1 MAKAPTSYAGNLARA
16 VGQGVTFGF
25 GDEIEAG
32 IRSLGSDRSYDEEV
46 ADIRKSISE
55 FRDTNPVAAYGSE
68 IAGSIPT
75 GFGLAGLALRGGI
88 KGAAK
93 IGALEGS
100 IYGAGE
106 GEGVTGTATSTAL
119 GAGLGAAGGKIAEK
133 AFEGIAPL
141 VGKFMKRTRGSGAE
155 VKGSG
160 NIEMEASPSDR
171 VTTFTP
177 GKYDEFFE
185 NMGEEGAGMEFPAV
199 GQAVDNYVTEFDP
212 KESFDLLDGALKS
225 DDYPGYATALRANLD
240 RQFPGDKISVS
251 RIENYSDPRAG
262 IEGRRSKSFFE
273 VDKDDVLFAGSD
285 SERELIIRGPKGT
298 YNEGGPMSVR
308 IEEASPS
315 DLGPMVKEA
324 GSDEFVPLEKKVG
337 APGTPGVDRSINKPL
352 EDEISVDGVPLGGI
366 DYLPVANAL
375 LENTVGAGKKGLTG
389 AQYLARLKN
398 QPSVTDMELEVSGL
412 DKFLAE
418 NANRKIPMDDVLDY
432 HVGNSP
438 RIEMIDGGT
447 RHVADQRMF
456 GDESY
461 TAQGKNVGGG
471 YEEIVFRD
479 AKFVG
484 NRDTAPGAMHA
495 ATHHTNVEGGIGHG
509 RMTSFDDVATGGE
522 RSTMLEENQSDLW
535 SIYKGK
541 NRPDEGAQKFVQL
554 TPEKVKSFKAID
566 KKIEDG
572 AQYRTLND
580 ALTNVDDQKRMLQK
594 IKEDQRTVT
603 ADLDGVRKRNFLQK
617 DEPAPGIAEDSASPE
632 FRFAGRLSM
641 LARSDDISP
650 ADVMGREMRIE
661 ADLGNIIKQAVIEDT
676 RALETLSNDQ
686 ISKVLRLA
694 ADRSMRQ
701 SSDTSIG
708 PSFVTIARAPL
719 RDDELK
725 QILDIPEAIT
735 GAEEDVLQASYRL
748 ISNVQSEFK
757 GIFDK
762 GQVVREL
769 GGPSNA
775 LQAVQTAK
783 NLLPKAVNSIDP
795 KLLRKDAADFKRL
808 SSENDLFKESFVE
821 QGRRFSDAK
830 DRVMNI
836 YGDAIEDAAPNKQTA
851 FEYAHYRQNQGKL
864 AIDGGRFNTMA
875 TRFAQD
881 PIDFSDG
888 SAGFQDVAPEFT
900 NPLPFETQ
908 DQVARYQLHQMIK
921 KAADDGSTR
930 FYIPDYR
937 DLAAKRDLDVTDD
950 DSLAAYVSRYKTPQ
964 EKVVKEL
971 KQKYPGIDIGT
982 VDTVQPAVNRTP
994 LRDNQATKDY
1004 MLEIER
1010 PEHDFPMT
1018 YIDLTPLQAKPSQV
1032 RRYKRGGKVD
1042 MRSGIG
1048 DLFKVYS

>member
-1 MAKAPTSYAGNLARA
+1 MAEDNNSNYAGNLARSI
-16 VGQGVTFGF
+16 GQGITFGF
-25 GDEIEAG
+25 GDELEARYRALTG
-32 IRSLGSDRSYDEEV
+32 DRSYDEEV
-46 ADIRKSISE
+46 ADIRQSIDQ
-55 FRDTNPVAAYGSE
+55 FRETNPVAAYGSE

-75 GFGLAGLALRGGI
+75 GFGLAGVALRGGL
-88 KGAAK
+88 KGALK

-106 GEGVTGTATSTAL
+106 GEGVTDTASSAAI
-119 GAGLGAAGGKIAEK
+119 GAGLGGALGKAGEK

-141 VGKFMKRTRGSGAE
+141 VGKFMKKTRGSGTE

-160 NIEMEASPSDR
+160 NIEM
-171 VTTFTP
+171 
-177 GKYDEFFE
+177 
-185 NMGEEGAGMEFPAV
+185 
-199 GQAVDNYVTEFDP
+199 
-212 KESFDLLDGALKS
+212 
-225 DDYPGYATALRANLD
+225 
-240 RQFPGDKISVS
+240 
-251 RIENYSDPRAG
+251 
-262 IEGRRSKSFFE
+262 
-273 VDKDDVLFAGSD
+273 
-285 SERELIIRGPKGT
+285 
-298 YNEGGPMSVR
+298 
-308 IEEASPS
+308 EASPS

-324 GSDEFVPLEKKVG
+324 GSDEFVPLEKTVG
-337 APGTPGVDRSINKPL
+337 APGTPGVERNINPAL
-352 EDEISVDGVPLGGI
+352 QEDVFIGDEALGGI
-366 DYLPVANAL
+366 DYLPAAQAL
-375 LENTVGAGKKGLTG
+375 LENPPGMSIGKKGLTG

-418 NANRKIPMDDVLDY
+418 NANRKIPVDDVLDF
-432 HVGNSP
+432 HMGNSP
-438 RIEMIDGGT
+438 RIEMVDGGT
-447 RHVADQRMF
+447 RHVSDQRMF

-461 TAQGKNVGGG
+461 VMQGKDQGGG
-471 YEEIVFRD
+471 YEEVVFRD
-479 AKFVG
+479 AKFAAG
-484 NRDTAPGAMHA
+484 DIELAPGAFHSA
-495 ATHHTNVEGGIGHG
+495 SHHSEQGAIGHG
-509 RMTSFDDVATGGE
+509 RMTSFNDATPGAKAGSE
-522 RSTMLEENQSDLW
+522 STMLEENQADLW
-535 SIYKGK
+535 SIYKG
-541 NRPDEGAQKFVQL
+541 NAAREGRITENFVQL
-554 TPEKVKSFKAID
+554 TPDKVKTFKAIEQ
-566 KKIEDG
+566 KIEDG

-580 ALTNVDDQKRMLQK
+580 AITSIDDETRML
-594 IKEDQRTVT
+594 KEIQSNQRTVT

-617 DEPAPGIAEDSASPE
+617 SSRGVEDAASPA
-632 FRFAGRLSM
+632 FRFAERLK
-641 LARSDDISP
+641 LLQRSKNFNESSADI
-650 ADVMGREMRIE
+650 MGLEMRTE
-661 ADLGNIIKQAVIEDT
+661 TDLGNIIKQAVIEDT
-676 RALETLSNDQ
+676 RALDTLSNDQ
-686 ISKVLRLA
+686 LSKVLRLA

-708 PSFVTIARAPL
+708 PSFVTSARAPL

-783 NLLPKAVNSIDP
+783 NLLPKVVDKIDP
-795 KLLRKDAADFKRL
+795 KLLRKDAASFRKL
-808 SSENDLFKESFVE
+808 SSEDDLFKQSIDD
-821 QGRRFSDAK
+821 QSKRIGDAK

-836 YGDAIEDAAPNKQTA
+836 YGDAIEGAAPNKQTA

-875 TRFAQD
+875 TRFSQD

-888 SAGFQDVAPEFT
+888 SVGFQDVAPEFT
-900 NPLPFETQ
+900 NPLPFEKQ
-908 DQVARYQLHQMIK
+908 EQVARYQLHQMIK
-921 KAADDGSTR
+921 KAAGEGKGR

-937 DLAAKRDLDVTDD
+937 DLASKRIGAVFVDEQGNLGSTVEGMEKE
-950 DSLAAYVSRYKTPQ
+950 LAPYVSRYKTPQ
-964 EKVVKEL
+964 EKVIKEL
-971 KQKYPGIDIGT
+971 KEMYPGIDIGT
-982 VDTVQPAVNRTP
+982 VDKVQPTTSVDLDPTNP
-994 LRDNQATKDY
+994 LEGYKLQV
-1004 MLEIER
+1004 ER

>member
-1 MAKAPTSYAGNLARA
+1 MAQGDRPGKKPFDPAKAEQMKSDFIRGAKFAPMDLLGAPVDLATMAMRG
-16 VGQGVTFGF
+16 VGIPVPEKPF
-25 GDEIEAG
+25 
-32 IRSLGSDRSYDEEV
+32 LGSEYLIDKYADLGEAIDVNYDR
-46 ADIRKSISE
+46 
-55 FRDTNPVAAYGSE
+55 
-68 IAGSIPT
+68 PT
-75 GFGLAGLALRGGI
+75 GSGMETLGRVMAG
-88 KGAAK
+88 
-93 IGALEGS
+93 
-100 IYGAGE
+100 
-106 GEGVTGTATSTAL
+106 T
-119 GAGLGAAGGKIAEK
+119 AGLGGEAAVALAPGIGKLFAK
-133 AFEGIAPL
+133 AT
-141 VGKFMKRTRGSGAE
+141 KTRGSGTE

-160 NIEMEASPSDR
+160 NIEMEASPSDLGPLASDEIMDYVRQQETPDAIKDLVSTDASDAATYYLQYARGSDDILDTVSADTLGSIQAKLKADSDLFVADHLGMKVEDLTPDTPVTVYR
-171 VTTFTP
+171 VGDIKAGEVQSFSLDSGIGSRSLPGQELRQRQGKASQGT
-177 GKYDEFFE
+177 GKYTVR
-185 NMGEEGAGMEFPAV
+185 AGDILAAPESTVP
-199 GQAVDNYVTEFDP
+199 GISGLNE
-212 KESFDLLDGALKS
+212 KEILIDGS
-225 DDYPGYATALRANLD
+225 
-240 RQFPGDKISVS
+240 SVS
-251 RIENYSDPRAG
+251 S
-262 IEGRRSKSFFE
+262 S
-273 VDKDDVLFAGSD
+273 
-285 SERELIIRGPKGT
+285 
-298 YNEGGPMSVR
+298 
-308 IEEASPS
+308 
-315 DLGPMVKEA
+315 GPMVKEA
-324 GSDEFVPLEKKVG
+324 GSDGFVPLEKTVG

-418 NANRKIPMDDVLDY
+418 NANRKIPVDDVLDY

-438 RIEMIDGGT
+438 RIEMVDGGAGN
-447 RHVADQRMF
+447 VSYQRMF

-461 TAQGKNVGGG
+461 TAQGRDTGIGG
-471 YEEIVFRD
+471 YEEVVFRD
-479 AKFVG
+479 ARFAVG
-484 NRDTAPGAMHA
+484 NKDLAPGAVSDHGQ
-495 ATHHTNVEGGIGHG
+495 HHSELGPIGHG

-522 RSTMLEENQSDLW
+522 RSTILEENQADLYEA
-535 SIYKGK
+535 YKGGAA
-541 NRPDEGAQKFVQL
+541 REAEREGLIGRNLVQL
-554 TPEKVKSFKAID
+554 TPDKVKTFKAIEQ
-566 KKIEDG
+566 KIEDG

-580 ALTNVDDQKRMLQK
+580 AITSIDDETRML
-594 IKEDQRTVT
+594 KEIESNQRTVT
-603 ADLDGVRKRNFLQK
+603 ADLDGIRKRNFLQK
-617 DEPAPGIAEDSASPE
+617 SSRGVEDAASPD
-632 FRFAGRLSM
+632 FRFAERLKM
-641 LARSDDISP
+641 LQRSKNFDESSADI
-650 ADVMGREMRIE
+650 MGLEMRTE

-676 RALETLSNDQ
+676 RALDTLSNDQ
-686 ISKVLRLA
+686 LSKVLRLA

-775 LQAVQTAK
+775 LQAVQAAK
-783 NLLPKAVNSIDP
+783 NLLPKAVDKIDP
-795 KLLRKDAADFKRL
+795 KLLRKDAASFRKL
-808 SSENDLFKESFVE
+808 SSEDDLFKQSIDDQKNRIE
-821 QGRRFSDAK
+821 DAK
-830 DRVMNI
+830 ARPTKI
-836 YGDAIEDAAPNKQTA
+836 YMDAIEAAAPDKKTA
-851 FEYAHYRQNQGKL
+851 FEYVSYRQNQGKL
-864 AIDGGRFNTMA
+864 AVDDAGVDALKIHFS
-875 TRFAQD
+875 QD
-881 PIDFSDG
+881 SKG
-888 SAGFQDVAPEFT
+888 AAERGFGDPSPEFT

-908 DQVARYQLHQMIK
+908 EQVARYQLHQMIK

-937 DLAAKRDLDVTDD
+937 DIFAKRELEEDKLP
-950 DSLAAYVSRYKTPQ
+950 AFVSRYKTPQ
-964 EKVVKEL
+964 EKVIKEL
-971 KQKYPGIDIGT
+971 KQKYPDIDIGT

>member
-1 MAKAPTSYAGNLARA
+1 MAQGDRPGKKPFDPAKAEQMKADFIRGAKFAPMDLLGAPVDLTTMAMRG
-16 VGQGVTFGF
+16 VGIPVPEKPF
-25 GDEIEAG
+25 
-32 IRSLGSDRSYDEEV
+32 LGSEYLIDKYADLGEAIDVNYDR
-46 ADIRKSISE
+46 
-55 FRDTNPVAAYGSE
+55 
-68 IAGSIPT
+68 PT
-75 GFGLAGLALRGGI
+75 GSGMETLGRVMAG
-88 KGAAK
+88 
-93 IGALEGS
+93 
-100 IYGAGE
+100 
-106 GEGVTGTATSTAL
+106 T
-119 GAGLGAAGGKIAEK
+119 AGLGGEAAVALAPGIGKLFAK
-133 AFEGIAPL
+133 TT
-141 VGKFMKRTRGSGAE
+141 KTRGSGTE

-160 NIEMEASPSDR
+160 NIEMEASPSD
-171 VTTFTP
+171 
-177 GKYDEFFE
+177 
-185 NMGEEGAGMEFPAV
+185 
-199 GQAVDNYVTEFDP
+199 
-212 KESFDLLDGALKS
+212 
-225 DDYPGYATALRANLD
+225 
-240 RQFPGDKISVS
+240 
-251 RIENYSDPRAG
+251 
-262 IEGRRSKSFFE
+262 
-273 VDKDDVLFAGSD
+273 
-285 SERELIIRGPKGT
+285 
-298 YNEGGPMSVR
+298 
-308 IEEASPS
+308 
-315 DLGPMVKEA
+315 LGPMVLDVEA
-324 GSDEFVPLEKKVG
+324 GADKFVPLEKKVG

-418 NANRKIPMDDVLDY
+418 NANRKIPVDDVLDY

-461 TAQGKNVGGG
+461 TAQGRDTGIGG
-471 YEEIVFRD
+471 YEEVVFRD

-541 NRPDEGAQKFVQL
+541 NRPDEDAQKFVQL

-580 ALTNVDDQKRMLQK
+580 ALTSIDDETRML
-594 IKEDQRTVT
+594 KEIESNQRTVT
-603 ADLDGVRKRNFLQK
+603 ADLDGVRKRNFLQEITQS
-617 DEPAPGIAEDSASPE
+617 DGINTYVAEDAE
-632 FRFAGRLSM
+632 TAFANKFKLKYGTLEE
-641 LARSDDISP
+641 AP
-650 ADVMGREMRIE
+650 ADRMGREIGIE
-661 ADLGNIIKQAVIEDT
+661 TDLGNIIKQSVIEDT
-676 RALETLSNDQ
+676 LAIDRLSDDQ
-686 ISKVLRLA
+686 LSKVLRLA
-694 ADRSMRQ
+694 ADRSLRLDEGSRIQ
-701 SSDTSIG
+701 IKPTIRN
-708 PSFVTIARAPL
+708 PVTDA
-719 RDDELK
+719 ELK
-725 QILDIPEAIT
+725 EALDIPEAIT
-735 GAEEDVLQASYRL
+735 GAEEDVLIGAGRL
-748 ISNVQSEFK
+748 IDNVQNEFK
-757 GIFDK
+757 NIFEK
-762 GQVVREL
+762 RPVLQELSGSRSMTVMLRE
-769 GGPSNA
+769 PVE
-775 LQAVQTAK
+775 QAVTTAK
-783 NLLPKAVNSIDP
+783 NLLPKAVANINP
-795 KLLRKDAADFKRL
+795 RLLRKDAASFRKL
-808 SSENDLFKESFVE
+808 SSEDDLFKQSIDDQKNRIE
-821 QGRRFSDAK
+821 DAK
-830 DRVMNI
+830 ARPTKI
-836 YGDAIEDAAPNKQTA
+836 YMDAIEAAAPDKKTA
-851 FEYAHYRQNQGKL
+851 FEYVGYRQNQGKL
-864 AIDGGRFNTMA
+864 AVDDAGVDALKIHFS
-875 TRFAQD
+875 QD
-881 PIDFSDG
+881 SKR
-888 SAGFQDVAPEFT
+888 AAERGFGDPSPEFT

-1032 RRYKRGGKVD
+1032 RRYKDGGKVD